1 MCEMCGCG
9 VGKGVPRAVEAAAPV
24 TLAAIPVRIVEP
36 SAAGKRLQPQRQQGI
51 KDPLLQR
58 APRSP

>member
-1 MCEMCGCG
+1 MCDLCGCG
-9 VGKGVPRAVEAAAPV
+9 FGSARVRLASANDVPV

-36 SAAGKRLQPQRQQGI
+36 GAGERLQPERQQGI